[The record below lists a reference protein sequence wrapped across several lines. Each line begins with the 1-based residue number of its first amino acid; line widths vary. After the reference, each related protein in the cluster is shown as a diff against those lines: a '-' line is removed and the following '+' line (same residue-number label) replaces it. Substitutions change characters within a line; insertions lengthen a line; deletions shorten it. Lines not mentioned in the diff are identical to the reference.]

1 MNKYTRMKLEI
12 EKLKIAAA
20 MKNNNMD
27 EGENDIKSLVEMY
40 DDNLIVDAFCVLYP
54 NVSSIIFDKDFVVYD
69 DDMKIDKAFD
79 ALYPEREE
87 KEVIK
92 KENIIF
98 NKIMRAENLNEENLN
113 TEDKENKKENFN
125 DILRN
130 RYNAAGAFNR
140 IFVRKDD

>member
-54 NVSSIIFDKDFVVYD
+54 NVSSIIFDKDFMVYD

-87 KEVIK
+87 KVIK

>member
-1 MNKYTRMKLEI
+1 MKLEI
-12 EKLKIAAA
+12 EKLKKKIEFIDR
-20 MKNNNMD
+20 D
-27 EGENDIKSLVEMY
+27 EGKNDIKSLVEMY
-40 DDNLIVDAFCVLYP
+40 TDNLIIDAFCVLYP
-54 NVSSIIFDKDFVVYD
+54 NVSSAIFDKSFIVYD
-69 DDMKIDKAFD
+69 DDIRIDRAFD

-140 IFVRKDD
+140 IFVRKDVMNNEKL

>member
-1 MNKYTRMKLEI
+1 
-12 EKLKIAAA
+12 
-20 MKNNNMD
+20 
-27 EGENDIKSLVEMY
+27 
-40 DDNLIVDAFCVLYP
+40 
-54 NVSSIIFDKDFVVYD
+54 
-69 DDMKIDKAFD
+69 
-79 ALYPEREE
+79 
-87 KEVIK
+87 VIK

>member
-54 NVSSIIFDKDFVVYD
+54 NVSSIIFDKDFIVYD

-87 KEVIK
+87 KVIK

-98 NKIMRAENLNEENLN
+98 NKVMIAENLNEDLN